1 MLAASPGPP
10 RTPGSASSTGYV
22 RPPTGGRLSQA
33 RATSSSGR
41 LTPMPDYMHPVTKSA
56 AKRWRKLHEDHMMN
70 KLIEKRNAKKQRNQK
85 TKAQAQSIIRKI
97 PFELLAQMWMKDH
110 AETAETRAYLVD
122 KVLPTLILGM
132 EKLLM
137 DVDQR
142 GLAEEDLSPDFNP
155 LNFLAQ
161 YLMRNNPRYSN
172 FSEASP
178 YIRGLRDVSEQLK
191 QQLFDMDEN
200 RQVNLL
206 CALWRYHILF
216 ISLLESTMYC

>member
-1 MLAASPGPP
+1 MLAASPAPP
-10 RTPGSASSTGYV
+10 KTPGSASSVGYV
-22 RPPTGGRLSQA
+22 RPPTGGRLSQT

-56 AKRWRKLHEDHMMN
+56 AKRWRKLHEDHMMK
-70 KLIEKRNAKKQRNQK
+70 KLIEKHNAKKQRNQQ

-97 PFELLAQMWMKDH
+97 PLELLAHMWMKDH
-110 AETAETRAYLVD
+110 SETAETRAFLVD

-137 DVDQR
+137 EVDQR
-142 GLAEEDLSPDFNP
+142 GLAEEELSPDFNP

-178 YIRGLRDVSEQLK
+178 YIRGLREVSEQLK

-200 RQVNLL
+200 RQVF
-206 CALWRYHILF
+206 LF
-216 ISLLESTMYC
+216 